1 MLAYDVIGSSLVALG
16 ALSIATMRVGAN
28 WGSSALYRTIDG
40 QGAAS
45 ERAPSRDSDG
55 RYHQHSDPSVV
66 ELGGSMGPRLIIVSN
81 RVAVPEPGSKQMAG
95 GLVVA
100 VKAAL
105 RNRTG
110 VWFGWSG
117 KIDETETAEP
127 RTVERNRITYAVI
140 DLSKTDFEEY
150 YNGLAN
156 RVLWP
161 ILHYRVDLQEYSRA
175 DHSGY
180 MRVNRQFADKLSAF
194 LREDDVIWVHDY
206 HLMPLARELRVRG
219 HLNPIGFFLH
229 IPCAPLDILRTLPH
243 HDEILGALT
252 YYDLIGFQTE
262 NDRDNF
268 AAYILTMPGA
278 KQGRGHTFE
287 VEGRQT
293 RIGAFPVSIETA
305 TYARLA
311 RNAARSP
318 LAKEIRESLTGLRL
332 VLGVDRL
339 DYSKGIVQ
347 RINAFDR
354 FLEVNPEW
362 RSRVTLLQIT
372 PRSRSDI
379 KDYAAIENEVTTLI
393 SRVNGRYGEA
403 SWTPIRYVNRSH
415 SRTAL
420 SGIYRAAD
428 VALITPLR
436 DGMNIVAKEYVAAQ
450 DPENPGVLVLSQFAG
465 AAAELTGALIVNP
478 HECDSVAA
486 ALKRA
491 LGMPLFERRERHGPM
506 LEHLRVHNIE
516 RWAEDYLAAL
526 AETRQRPSLMSELR
540 AFLTPSKPSTDRW
553 ATPDVRRQAR
563 ERFVWEWRHARRS
576 LIARRRP
583 PARAQGE
590 IFRRHLGQAHDEKHR
605 NANPEPR

>member
-1 MLAYDVIGSSLVALG
+1 MLAYNLIGTSLVALG
-16 ALSIATMRVGAN
+16 ALSLATMRVRAN
-28 WGSSALYRTIDG
+28 WGLSALDRTIGD
-40 QGAAS
+40 QEAAS
-45 ERAPSRDSDG
+45 ERAPTRDSDG
-55 RYHQHSDPSVV
+55 RYHQHRDPSVV
-66 ELGGSMGPRLIIVSN
+66 ESGGSMGPRLIIVSN

-117 KIDETETAEP
+117 NIDETETAQP
-127 RTVERNRITYAVI
+127 RTVERNHITYAVI
-140 DLSKTDFEEY
+140 DLSKNDFEEY

-180 MRVNRQFADKLSAF
+180 MRVNRLFADKLSAF
-194 LREDDVIWVHDY
+194 IRDDDVLWVHDY
-206 HLMPLARELRVRG
+206 HLMPLARELRARG

-243 HDEILGALT
+243 HEEILGALT
-252 YYDLIGFQTE
+252 YYDLVGFQTE

-268 AAYILTMPGA
+268 AAYLLTIPGA
-278 KQGRGHTFE
+278 KEGRDLTFE
-287 VEGRQT
+287 VEGRRT

-318 LAKEIRESLTGLRL
+318 LAKEIGESLKGLRL

-339 DYSKGIVQ
+339 DYSKGIIQ

-393 SRVNGRYGEA
+393 GRINGRYGEA
-403 SWTPIRYVNRSH
+403 SWTPIRYVNRFH

-420 SGIYRAAD
+420 SGIYRVTD

-436 DGMNIVAKEYVAAQ
+436 DGMNLVAKEYVAAQ
-450 DPENPGVLVLSQFAG
+450 DVENPGVLVLSQFAG

-478 HECDSVAA
+478 HESEGVAA

-491 LGMPLFERRERHGPM
+491 LEMPLFERRERHGPM
-506 LEHLRVHNIE
+506 LEHLLVHDIE
-516 RWAEDYLAAL
+516 HWAESYLSAL
-526 AETRQRPSLMSELR
+526 AETRQRPSLMSDLR
-540 AFLTPSKPSTDRW
+540 ALLSPSRSRTDRR
-553 ATPDVRRQAR
+553 ATTDARRQA
-563 ERFVWEWRHARRS
+563 
-576 LIARRRP
+576 
-583 PARAQGE
+583 
-590 IFRRHLGQAHDEKHR
+590 
-605 NANPEPR
+605 

>member
-1 MLAYDVIGSSLVALG
+1 
-16 ALSIATMRVGAN
+16 
-28 WGSSALYRTIDG
+28 
-40 QGAAS
+40 
-45 ERAPSRDSDG
+45 
-55 RYHQHSDPSVV
+55 
-66 ELGGSMGPRLIIVSN
+66 MGPRLIIVSN
-81 RVAVPEPGSKQMAG
+81 RVAVPEPGSHQPAG

-117 KIDETETAEP
+117 KIDEKETTEP
-127 RTVERNRITYAVI
+127 RIVQRNHISYAVI
-140 DLSKTDFEEY
+140 DLSKNDFEEY
-150 YNGLAN
+150 YQGLAN

-180 MRVNRQFADKLSAF
+180 IRVNRQFADKLGAF
-194 LREDDVIWVHDY
+194 IRDDDVIWVHDY
-206 HLMPLARELRVRG
+206 HLMPLARELRALG

-252 YYDLIGFQTE
+252 HFDLVGFQTE

-268 AAYILTMPGA
+268 AAYLRTIPGVRA
-278 KQGRGHTFE
+278 GRALTFE
-287 VEGRQT
+287 VDGRQT
-293 RIGAFPVSIETA
+293 RIGAFPVGIETA

-318 LAKEIRESLTGLRL
+318 LAMEIRESLKGLHL

-339 DYSKGIVQ
+339 DYSKGIIQ

-362 RSRVTLLQIT
+362 RSRVTFLQIT

-393 SRVNGRYGEA
+393 GRVNGRYGEA

-428 VALITPLR
+428 VALVTPLR
-436 DGMNIVAKEYVAAQ
+436 DGMNLVAK
-450 DPENPGVLVLSQFAG
+450 
-465 AAAELTGALIVNP
+465 
-478 HECDSVAA
+478 
-486 ALKRA
+486 
-491 LGMPLFERRERHGPM
+491 
-506 LEHLRVHNIE
+506 
-516 RWAEDYLAAL
+516 
-526 AETRQRPSLMSELR
+526 
-540 AFLTPSKPSTDRW
+540 
-553 ATPDVRRQAR
+553 
-563 ERFVWEWRHARRS
+563 
-576 LIARRRP
+576 
-583 PARAQGE
+583 
-590 IFRRHLGQAHDEKHR
+590 
-605 NANPEPR
+605 

>member
-1 MLAYDVIGSSLVALG
+1 M
-16 ALSIATMRVGAN
+16 
-28 WGSSALYRTIDG
+28 
-40 QGAAS
+40 
-45 ERAPSRDSDG
+45 
-55 RYHQHSDPSVV
+55 
-66 ELGGSMGPRLIIVSN
+66 
-81 RVAVPEPGSKQMAG
+81 PEPANKQLAG

-105 RNRTG
+105 KNRAG

-127 RTVERNRITYAVI
+127 RTVERNHITYAVI
-140 DLSKTDFEEY
+140 DLSKNDFDEY

-161 ILHYRVDLQEYSRA
+161 ILHYRVDLQEYSRV

-180 MRVNRQFADKLSAF
+180 MRVNCLFADKLSAF
-194 LREDDVIWVHDY
+194 IRDDDVIWVHDY
-206 HLMPLARELRVRG
+206 HLMPLARELRARG
-219 HLNPIGFFLH
+219 HQNPIGFFLH

-252 YYDLIGFQTE
+252 YYDLVGFQTE

-268 AAYILTMPGA
+268 AAYLLTIPGA
-278 KQGRGHTFE
+278 KAGRSLTFE
-287 VEGRQT
+287 VGGRQT
-293 RIGAFPVSIETA
+293 RIGAYPVSIETA

-311 RNAARSP
+311 RNAVRSP
-318 LAKEIRESLTGLRL
+318 FAREFRESLNGLRL

-339 DYSKGIVQ
+339 DYSKGIIQ

-393 SRVNGRYGEA
+393 GRVNGRYGEA

-415 SRTAL
+415 SRSAL

-428 VALITPLR
+428 VALIKPLR
-436 DGMNIVAKEYVAAQ
+436 DGMNLVAKEYVAAQ
-450 DPENPGVLVLSQFAG
+450 DTENPGVLVLSQFAG
-465 AAAELTGALIVNP
+465 AAVDLSGALIVNP
-478 HECDSVAA
+478 HESEGVAA

-491 LGMPLFERRERHGPM
+491 LEMPLYERRERHGPM
-506 LEHLRVHNIE
+506 LEHLSVHDIE
-516 RWAEDYLAAL
+516 HWARSYLSAL
-526 AETRQRPSLMSELR
+526 AETRERPSLMSELR
-540 AFLTPSKPSTDRW
+540 AFLSPSRSRTDGL
-553 ATPDVRRQAR
+553 ATTNAR
-563 ERFVWEWRHARRS
+563 
-576 LIARRRP
+576 
-583 PARAQGE
+583 
-590 IFRRHLGQAHDEKHR
+590 
-605 NANPEPR
+605 

>member
-1 MLAYDVIGSSLVALG
+1 MS
-16 ALSIATMRVGAN
+16 
-28 WGSSALYRTIDG
+28 
-40 QGAAS
+40 
-45 ERAPSRDSDG
+45 
-55 RYHQHSDPSVV
+55 
-66 ELGGSMGPRLIIVSN
+66 PRLIIVSN
-81 RVAVPEPGSKQMAG
+81 RVAVPEPGNKQMAG

-117 KIDETETAEP
+117 KIDETETAQP
-127 RTVERNRITYAVI
+127 RIVERNHITYAVI

-180 MRVNRQFADKLSAF
+180 MRVNRQFADRLSAF
-194 LREDDVIWVHDY
+194 LREDDVVWVHDY
-206 HLMPLARELRVRG
+206 HLMPLARELRARG

-243 HDEILGALT
+243 HEEILGALT
-252 YYDLIGFQTE
+252 YYDLVGFQTE

-268 AAYILTMPGA
+268 AAYLLAMPGA
-278 KQGRGHTFE
+278 KEGRDLTFE
-287 VEGRQT
+287 VGGRQT

-318 LAKEIRESLTGLRL
+318 LAKEIKESLTGLRL

-372 PRSRSDI
+372 PRSRSDL
-379 KDYAAIENEVTTLI
+379 KDYAAIENEVTALI
-393 SRVNGRYGEA
+393 SRVNGHYGEA
-403 SWTPIRYVNRSH
+403 SWTPIRYINRVY

-428 VALITPLR
+428 VALVTPLR

-478 HECDSVAA
+478 HESDAVAA

-491 LGMPLFERRERHGPM
+491 LEMPLFERRERHGPM
-506 LEHLRVHNIE
+506 LEHLLVHNIE

-540 AFLTPSKPSTDRW
+540 AFLSPSRSSTDRR
-553 ATPDVRRQAR
+553 ATPEARRQA
-563 ERFVWEWRHARRS
+563 
-576 LIARRRP
+576 
-583 PARAQGE
+583 
-590 IFRRHLGQAHDEKHR
+590 
-605 NANPEPR
+605 

>member
-1 MLAYDVIGSSLVALG
+1 
-16 ALSIATMRVGAN
+16 
-28 WGSSALYRTIDG
+28 
-40 QGAAS
+40 
-45 ERAPSRDSDG
+45 
-55 RYHQHSDPSVV
+55 
-66 ELGGSMGPRLIIVSN
+66 
-81 RVAVPEPGSKQMAG
+81 
-95 GLVVA
+95 

-127 RTVERNRITYAVI
+127 RTVERNHITYAVI
-140 DLSKTDFEEY
+140 DLSKNDFDEY

-161 ILHYRVDLQEYSRA
+161 ILHYRVDLQEYSRV

-180 MRVNRQFADKLSAF
+180 MRVNCLFADKLSAF
-194 LREDDVIWVHDY
+194 IRDDDVIWVHDY
-206 HLMPLARELRVRG
+206 HLMPLARELRARG
-219 HLNPIGFFLH
+219 HQNPIGFFLH

-252 YYDLIGFQTE
+252 YYDLVGFQTE

-268 AAYILTMPGA
+268 AAYLLTIPGA
-278 KQGRGHTFE
+278 KAGRSLTFE
-287 VEGRQT
+287 VGGRQT
-293 RIGAFPVSIETA
+293 RIGAYPVSIETA

-311 RNAARSP
+311 RNAVRSP
-318 LAKEIRESLTGLRL
+318 FAREFRESLNGLRL

-339 DYSKGIVQ
+339 DYSKGIIQ

-393 SRVNGRYGEA
+393 GRVNGRYGEA

-415 SRTAL
+415 SRSAL

-428 VALITPLR
+428 VALIKPLR
-436 DGMNIVAKEYVAAQ
+436 DGMNLVAKEYVAAQ
-450 DPENPGVLVLSQFAG
+450 DTENPGVLVLSQFAG
-465 AAAELTGALIVNP
+465 AAVDLSGALIVNP
-478 HECDSVAA
+478 HESEGVAA

-491 LGMPLFERRERHGPM
+491 LEMPLYERRERHGPM
-506 LEHLRVHNIE
+506 LEHLSVHDIE
-516 RWAEDYLAAL
+516 HWARSYLSAL
-526 AETRQRPSLMSELR
+526 AETRERPSLMSELR
-540 AFLTPSKPSTDRW
+540 AFLSPSRSRTDGL
-553 ATPDVRRQAR
+553 ATTNAR
-563 ERFVWEWRHARRS
+563 
-576 LIARRRP
+576 
-583 PARAQGE
+583 
-590 IFRRHLGQAHDEKHR
+590 
-605 NANPEPR
+605 

>member
-1 MLAYDVIGSSLVALG
+1 
-16 ALSIATMRVGAN
+16 
-28 WGSSALYRTIDG
+28 
-40 QGAAS
+40 
-45 ERAPSRDSDG
+45 
-55 RYHQHSDPSVV
+55 
-66 ELGGSMGPRLIIVSN
+66 MGPRLIIVSN
-81 RVAVPEPGSKQMAG
+81 RVAVPERGSKQMAG

-117 KIDETETAEP
+117 NIDETETAEP
-127 RTVERNRITYAVI
+127 RTVERNHITYAAI
-140 DLSKTDFEEY
+140 DLSKKDFEEY

-180 MRVNRQFADKLSAF
+180 LRVNRLFADRLSAF
-194 LREDDVIWVHDY
+194 IREDDVVWVHDY
-206 HLMPLARELRVRG
+206 HLMPLARELRARG

-243 HDEILGALT
+243 HEEILGALA
-252 YYDLIGFQTE
+252 YYDLVGFQTE

-268 AAYILTMPGA
+268 AAYVLTIPGA
-278 KQGRGHTFE
+278 KEGRDLTFE
-287 VEGRQT
+287 VEGRKT

-311 RNAARSP
+311 RNSARSP
-318 LAKEIRESLTGLRL
+318 LAKEIAESLKGLRL

-339 DYSKGIVQ
+339 DYSKGIIQ
-347 RINAFDR
+347 RVNAFDR

-393 SRVNGRYGEA
+393 GRINGRYGEA
-403 SWTPIRYVNRSH
+403 SWTPIRYVNRIH

-420 SGIYRAAD
+420 SGIYRVAD

-436 DGMNIVAKEYVAAQ
+436 DGMNLVAKEYVAAQ
-450 DPENPGVLVLSQFAG
+450 DAENPGVLVLSQFAG

-478 HECDSVAA
+478 HESEGVAA

-491 LGMPLFERRERHGPM
+491 LEMPLAERRDRHGPM
-506 LEHLRVHNIE
+506 LEHLLVHNIE
-516 RWAEDYLAAL
+516 LWAESYLAAL
-526 AETRQRPSLMSELR
+526 TETRQRPRLMSNLR
-540 AFLTPSKPSTDRW
+540 AFVNPSRRRTDRR
-553 ATPDVRRQAR
+553 ATTDMRKQA
-563 ERFVWEWRHARRS
+563 
-576 LIARRRP
+576 
-583 PARAQGE
+583 
-590 IFRRHLGQAHDEKHR
+590 
-605 NANPEPR
+605 

>member
-1 MLAYDVIGSSLVALG
+1 M
-16 ALSIATMRVGAN
+16 
-28 WGSSALYRTIDG
+28 
-40 QGAAS
+40 
-45 ERAPSRDSDG
+45 
-55 RYHQHSDPSVV
+55 
-66 ELGGSMGPRLIIVSN
+66 
-81 RVAVPEPGSKQMAG
+81 PEPANKQLAG

-105 RNRTG
+105 KNRAG

-127 RTVERNRITYAVI
+127 RTLERNHITYAVI
-140 DLSKTDFEEY
+140 DLSKNDFDEY

-161 ILHYRVDLQEYSRA
+161 ILHYRVDLQEYSRV

-180 MRVNRQFADKLSAF
+180 MRVNCLFADKLSAF
-194 LREDDVIWVHDY
+194 IRDDDVIWVHDY
-206 HLMPLARELRVRG
+206 HLMPLARELRARG
-219 HLNPIGFFLH
+219 HQNPIGFFLH

-252 YYDLIGFQTE
+252 YYDLVGFQTE

-268 AAYILTMPGA
+268 AAYLLTIPGA
-278 KQGRGHTFE
+278 KAGRSLTFE
-287 VEGRQT
+287 VGGRQT
-293 RIGAFPVSIETA
+293 RIGAYPVSIETA

-311 RNAARSP
+311 RNAVRSP
-318 LAKEIRESLTGLRL
+318 FAREFRESLNGLRL

-339 DYSKGIVQ
+339 DYSKGIIQ

-393 SRVNGRYGEA
+393 GRVNGRYGEA

-415 SRTAL
+415 SRSAL

-428 VALITPLR
+428 VALIKPLR
-436 DGMNIVAKEYVAAQ
+436 DGMNLVAKEYVAAQ
-450 DPENPGVLVLSQFAG
+450 DTENPGVLVLSQFAG
-465 AAAELTGALIVNP
+465 AAVDLSGALIVNP
-478 HECDSVAA
+478 HESEGVAA

-491 LGMPLFERRERHGPM
+491 LEMPLYERRERHGPM
-506 LEHLRVHNIE
+506 LEHLSVHDIE
-516 RWAEDYLAAL
+516 HWARSYLSAL
-526 AETRQRPSLMSELR
+526 AETRERPSLMSELR
-540 AFLTPSKPSTDRW
+540 AFLSPSRSRTDGL
-553 ATPDVRRQAR
+553 ATTNAR
-563 ERFVWEWRHARRS
+563 
-576 LIARRRP
+576 
-583 PARAQGE
+583 
-590 IFRRHLGQAHDEKHR
+590 
-605 NANPEPR
+605 

>member
-1 MLAYDVIGSSLVALG
+1 
-16 ALSIATMRVGAN
+16 
-28 WGSSALYRTIDG
+28 
-40 QGAAS
+40 
-45 ERAPSRDSDG
+45 
-55 RYHQHSDPSVV
+55 
-66 ELGGSMGPRLIIVSN
+66 MGPRLIIVSN
-81 RVAVPEPGSKQMAG
+81 RVAVPEPGNNQMAG

-117 KIDETETAEP
+117 KIDELETAEP
-127 RTVERNRITYAVI
+127 RITQRNHITYAVI
-140 DLSKTDFEEY
+140 DLSKNDFEEY

-180 MRVNRQFADKLSAF
+180 MRVNRLFADKLDAF
-194 LREDDVIWVHDY
+194 IRKDDILWVHDY
-206 HLMPLARELRVRG
+206 HLFPLARELRARG

-229 IPCAPLDILRTLPH
+229 IPCAPSDILRTLPH

-252 YYDLIGFQTE
+252 HYDLVGFQTE

-268 AAYILTMPGA
+268 AAYLSTIRGA
-278 KQGRGHTFE
+278 RAGPDLSFE
-287 VEGRQT
+287 VEGRRT

-311 RNAARSP
+311 RSAARSP
-318 LAKEIRESLTGLRL
+318 LAKQIGTSLNGLRL

-339 DYSKGIVQ
+339 DYSKGIIQ

-354 FLEVNPEW
+354 FLEINPEW

-379 KDYAAIENEVTTLI
+379 KDYAAIENDVTALI
-393 SRVNGRYGEA
+393 GKINGRYGEA
-403 SWTPIRYVNRSH
+403 SWTPIRYVNRFY
-415 SRTAL
+415 SRTVL

-428 VALITPLR
+428 VALVTPLR
-436 DGMNIVAKEYVAAQ
+436 DGMNLVAKEYVAAQ
-450 DPENPGVLVLSQFAG
+450 DAENPGVLILSQFAG
-465 AAAELTGALIVNP
+465 AAAELTGALIINP
-478 HECDSVAA
+478 HECDGVAA

-491 LGMPLFERRERHGPM
+491 LEMPLAERRERHDPM
-506 LEHLRVHNIE
+506 LEHLLVHNIE
-516 RWAEDYLAAL
+516 LWAESYLSAL
-526 AETRQRPSLMSELR
+526 AETRRRPSLVSDVR
-540 AFLTPSKPSTDRW
+540 AFFSRSRRWTDKRI
-553 ATPDVRRQAR
+553 TTGERQ
-563 ERFVWEWRHARRS
+563 
-576 LIARRRP
+576 
-583 PARAQGE
+583 
-590 IFRRHLGQAHDEKHR
+590 QA
-605 NANPEPR
+605 

>member
-1 MLAYDVIGSSLVALG
+1 MD
-16 ALSIATMRVGAN
+16 
-28 WGSSALYRTIDG
+28 
-40 QGAAS
+40 
-45 ERAPSRDSDG
+45 
-55 RYHQHSDPSVV
+55 
-66 ELGGSMGPRLIIVSN
+66 PRLVIVSN
-81 RVAVPEPGSKQMAG
+81 RVAVPEPGNKAMAG

-117 KIDETETAEP
+117 KINETETSEP
-127 RTVERNRITYAVI
+127 RIVQRNHIAYAVI
-140 DLSKTDFEEY
+140 DLSENDFEEY
-150 YNGLAN
+150 YKGLAN

-180 MRVNRQFADKLSAF
+180 MRVNRQFADKLCAF
-194 LREDDVIWVHDY
+194 VRRDDVLWVHDY
-206 HLMPLARELRVRG
+206 HLMPLARELRARG
-219 HLNPIGFFLH
+219 LLNPIGFFLH

-243 HDEILGALT
+243 HEEIVGALT
-252 YYDLIGFQTE
+252 YYDLVGFQTE

-268 AAYILTMPGA
+268 AAYVLTMPGA
-278 KQGRGHTFE
+278 KAGRGLTFE

-318 LAKEIRESLTGLRL
+318 FVKEIGESLNGLRL

-339 DYSKGIVQ
+339 DYSKGIIQ
-347 RINAFDR
+347 RVNAFDR

-372 PRSRSDI
+372 PKRRSDI
-379 KDYAAIENEVTTLI
+379 TDYAAIENELTTLI
-393 SRVNGRYGEA
+393 GKVNGRYGEA

-428 VALITPLR
+428 VALVTPLR
-436 DGMNIVAKEYVAAQ
+436 DGMNLVAKEYVAAQ
-450 DPENPGVLVLSQFAG
+450 DAEDPGALILSQFAG

-478 HECDSVAA
+478 HESEGVAA

-491 LGMPLFERRERHGPM
+491 LEMPLVQRRERHGPM
-506 LEHLRVHNIE
+506 LEHLLVHNVE
-516 RWAEDYLAAL
+516 LWAESYLSAL
-526 AETRQRPSLMSELR
+526 AETRQRPSLMSDLS
-540 AFLTPSKPSTDRW
+540 AFLGPQRSWTDKR
-553 ATPDVRRQAR
+553 ATIDDTHRRA
-563 ERFVWEWRHARRS
+563 
-576 LIARRRP
+576 
-583 PARAQGE
+583 
-590 IFRRHLGQAHDEKHR
+590 
-605 NANPEPR
+605 

>member
-1 MLAYDVIGSSLVALG
+1 MLVFNSLGSSLVALG
-16 ALSIATMRVGAN
+16 SSSLATGRPRGN
-28 WGSSALYRTIDG
+28 GRSSALERAI
-40 QGAAS
+40 GAQETVL

-55 RYHQHSDPSVV
+55 GDHQYRNPSVA
-66 ELGGSMGPRLIIVSN
+66 ESEGIAGPRLIIVSN
-81 RVAVPEPGSKQMAG
+81 RVAVPAPGNKQMAG

-100 VKAAL
+100 ARAAL

-117 KIDETETAEP
+117 KIDERETAEP
-127 RTVERNRITYAVI
+127 RTFERNHITYAVI
-140 DLSKTDFEEY
+140 DLTKNDFEEY

-161 ILHYRVDLQEYSRA
+161 ILHYRVDLQEYSRV

-180 MRVNRQFADKLSAF
+180 MRVNRLFADRLSAF

-206 HLMPLARELRVRG
+206 HLMPLARELRARG
-219 HLNPIGFFLH
+219 HFNAIGFFLH

-243 HDEILGALT
+243 HEEILGALT
-252 YYDLIGFQTE
+252 DYDLVGFQTE

-268 AAYILTMPGA
+268 AEYVLTKPGA
-278 KQGRGHTFE
+278 KAGRGLTFE
-287 VEGRQT
+287 LGGRQT

-318 LAKEIRESLTGLRL
+318 LARKIGESLKGLRL

-339 DYSKGIVQ
+339 DYSKGIAH
-347 RINAFDR
+347 RIIAFDR

-372 PRSRSDI
+372 PRSRSNI
-379 KDYAAIENEVTTLI
+379 KDYAAIESEVTRLI
-393 SRVNGRYGEA
+393 GRVNGRYGQA
-403 SWTPIRYVNRSH
+403 SWTPIRYVNCSH

-428 VALITPLR
+428 VAWVTPLR
-436 DGMNIVAKEYVAAQ
+436 DGMNLVAKEYIAAQ
-450 DPENPGVLVLSQFAG
+450 DAENPGVLVLSQFAG
-465 AAAELTGALIVNP
+465 AAAELTRALIVNP
-478 HECDSVAA
+478 HDSEAMAA

-491 LGMPLFERRERHGPM
+491 LEMPLVERRERHGPM
-506 LEHLRVHNIE
+506 LKHLLIHDVEH
-516 RWAEDYLAAL
+516 WAESFLSMLAHS
-526 AETRQRPSLMSELR
+526 RPRAGLMSDGR
-540 AFLTPSKPSTDRW
+540 PFLTPPRAW
-553 ATPDVRRQAR
+553 ADSASQC
-563 ERFVWEWRHARRS
+563 
-576 LIARRRP
+576 L
-583 PARAQGE
+583 
-590 IFRRHLGQAHDEKHR
+590 
-605 NANPEPR
+605 

>member
-1 MLAYDVIGSSLVALG
+1 
-16 ALSIATMRVGAN
+16 
-28 WGSSALYRTIDG
+28 
-40 QGAAS
+40 
-45 ERAPSRDSDG
+45 
-55 RYHQHSDPSVV
+55 
-66 ELGGSMGPRLIIVSN
+66 MGPRLIIVSN
-81 RVAVPEPGSKQMAG
+81 RVAVPEPANKQLAG

-127 RTVERNRITYAVI
+127 RTVERNHITYAVI
-140 DLSKTDFEEY
+140 DLSKNDFDEY

-161 ILHYRVDLQEYSRA
+161 ILHYRVDLQEYSRV

-180 MRVNRQFADKLSAF
+180 MRVNCLFADKLSAF
-194 LREDDVIWVHDY
+194 IRDDDVIWVHDY
-206 HLMPLARELRVRG
+206 HLMPLARELRARG
-219 HLNPIGFFLH
+219 HQNTIGFFLH

-252 YYDLIGFQTE
+252 YYDLVGFQTE

-268 AAYILTMPGA
+268 AAYLLTIPGA
-278 KQGRGHTFE
+278 KAGRSLTFE
-287 VEGRQT
+287 VGGSQT
-293 RIGAFPVSIETA
+293 RIGAYPVSIETA

-311 RNAARSP
+311 RNAVRSP
-318 LAKEIRESLTGLRL
+318 FAREFRESLNGLRL

-339 DYSKGIVQ
+339 DYSKGIIQ

-393 SRVNGRYGEA
+393 GRVNGRYGEA

-415 SRTAL
+415 SRSAL

-436 DGMNIVAKEYVAAQ
+436 DGMNLVAKEYVAAQ
-450 DPENPGVLVLSQFAG
+450 DSENPGVLVLSQFAG
-465 AAAELTGALIVNP
+465 AAVDLSGALIVNP
-478 HECDSVAA
+478 HESDGVAA

-491 LGMPLFERRERHGPM
+491 LEMPLYERRERHGPM
-506 LEHLRVHNIE
+506 LEHLSVHDIE
-516 RWAEDYLAAL
+516 HWARSYLSAL
-526 AETRQRPSLMSELR
+526 AETRERPSLMSELR
-540 AFLTPSKPSTDRW
+540 AFLSPSRSRTDGL
-553 ATPDVRRQAR
+553 ATTNAR
-563 ERFVWEWRHARRS
+563 
-576 LIARRRP
+576 
-583 PARAQGE
+583 
-590 IFRRHLGQAHDEKHR
+590 
-605 NANPEPR
+605 

>member
-1 MLAYDVIGSSLVALG
+1 MLAYDLIGSSLVALG
-16 ALSIATMRVGAN
+16 ALSIATTRVRAN
-28 WGSSALYRTIDG
+28 WGSSALDQTI
-40 QGAAS
+40 GAQKVAS
-45 ERAPSRDSDG
+45 ERAPKRNSDG
-55 RYHQHSDPSVV
+55 RYRQHRDPSVV
-66 ELGGSMGPRLIIVSN
+66 ELERSTGPRLIIVSN
-81 RVAVPEPGSKQMAG
+81 RVAVPEPGNKQMAG

-127 RTVERNRITYAVI
+127 RIVERNRITYAVI
-140 DLSKTDFEEY
+140 DLSRGDFEEY

-194 LREDDVIWVHDY
+194 LREDDVVWVHDY
-206 HLMPLARELRVRG
+206 HLMPLARELRARG

-252 YYDLIGFQTE
+252 YYDLVGFQTE

-268 AAYILTMPGA
+268 AAYLLTIPGA
-278 KQGRGHTFE
+278 KKVRSLTFE

-318 LAKEIRESLTGLRL
+318 FAKEIKESLTGLRL

-339 DYSKGIVQ
+339 DCSKGIIQ
-347 RINAFDR
+347 RVKAFDR

-362 RSRVTLLQIT
+362 RSRVALLLIT
-372 PRSRSDI
+372 PRRRSDI
-379 KDYAAIENEVTTLI
+379 KNFSAIENEVTTLI
-393 SRVNGRYGEA
+393 GKVNGRYGEA

-428 VALITPLR
+428 VALVMPLR
-436 DGMNIVAKEYVAAQ
+436 DGMNLVAKEYVAAQ
-450 DPENPGVLVLSQFAG
+450 DPDNPGVLVLSQFAG

-478 HECDSVAA
+478 HECDAVAA

-506 LEHLRVHNIE
+506 LEHLLVHNIE

-540 AFLTPSKPSTDRW
+540 AFLSPS
-553 ATPDVRRQAR
+553 
-563 ERFVWEWRHARRS
+563 
-576 LIARRRP
+576 
-583 PARAQGE
+583 
-590 IFRRHLGQAHDEKHR
+590 
-605 NANPEPR
+605 

>member
-1 MLAYDVIGSSLVALG
+1 MLGYNLIGSSLVALG
-16 ALSIATMRVGAN
+16 ALSIATTRVRAN
-28 WGSSALYRTIDG
+28 WGLTAPSHTFG
-40 QGAAS
+40 VQGAAS
-45 ERAPSRDSDG
+45 VDAWGRDGDG
-55 RYHQHSDPSVV
+55 GSHRHSEPSVV
-66 ELGGSMGPRLIIVSN
+66 ELGGSMGPRLVIVSN
-81 RVAVPEPGSKQMAG
+81 RVAVPEPGNKQMAG

-117 KIDETETAEP
+117 KIDETETADP
-127 RTVERNRITYAVI
+127 RVVEHNHITYAVI
-140 DLSKTDFEEY
+140 DLSKIDFEEY

-194 LREDDVIWVHDY
+194 LKEDDVVWVHDY
-206 HLMPLARELRVRG
+206 HLMPLARELRARG

-229 IPCAPLDILRTLPH
+229 IPCAPLDILRALPH
-243 HDEILGALT
+243 HEEILGALT
-252 YYDLIGFQTE
+252 SYDLVGFQTE

-268 AAYILTMPGA
+268 AAYLLAMPGA
-278 KQGRGHTFE
+278 KKGRGLTFE

-318 LAKEIRESLTGLRL
+318 FAKEMTESLTGLRL

-339 DYSKGIVQ
+339 DYSKGIIQ
-347 RINAFDR
+347 RINGFDR
-354 FLEVNPEW
+354 FLEDNPEW

-379 KDYAAIENEVTTLI
+379 KDYAAIETEVTTLI

-415 SRTAL
+415 SRAAL
-420 SGIYRAAD
+420 AGIYRAAD
-428 VALITPLR
+428 VALVTPLR
-436 DGMNIVAKEYVAAQ
+436 DGMNLVAKEYIAAQ
-450 DPENPGVLVLSQFAG
+450 DPENPGVLVLSEFAG

-478 HECDSVAA
+478 HESDAVAA

-491 LGMPLFERRERHGPM
+491 LGMPLPERRERHGPM
-506 LEHLRVHNIE
+506 LDHLLVHNIE
-516 RWAEDYLAAL
+516 LWAEDYLAAL
-526 AETRQRPSLMSELR
+526 AETRQRPSLMSDLL
-540 AFLTPSKPSTDRW
+540 AFLGPSGPSAVRP
-553 ATPDVRRQAR
+553 AIPDVRRQA
-563 ERFVWEWRHARRS
+563 
-576 LIARRRP
+576 
-583 PARAQGE
+583 
-590 IFRRHLGQAHDEKHR
+590 
-605 NANPEPR
+605 